1 MRIES
6 SIITSL
12 SELRA
17 IEQQRIA
24 DERAAI
30 ERERAAELEA
40 RRAAEQARSDAEQRR
55 LREEREAIMRIEQAR
70 VDAEREARMRVEAAD
85 AAERAR
91 LQAAIEQQRM
101 AEELEL
107 RRAEIAKKRPTW
119 MLVVTGMALVATMG
133 LGWYAVERAAE
144 RDRADQARITAE
156 HARQVAQDDARQS
169 RAELER
175 IATAM
180 AEQDARIAQA
190 EKALAGAVTKAEQER
205 IATDIRK
212 AHEEK
217 ARLDELRRKAK
228 DRQDKIDRNQTIDVT
243 QCLHG
248 STDCI
253 DGVKKHK

>member
-30 ERERAAELEA
+30 ERERTAEIEA
-40 RRAAEQARSDAEQRR
+40 RRAAEQARIDAEQRR
-55 LREEREAIMRIEQAR
+55 LREEREAIMRVEQAR

-119 MLVVTGMALVATMG
+119 MLVVTGMALVATIA
-133 LGWYAVERAAE
+133 LGWYAVERAGE
-144 RDRADQARITAE
+144 RDIADQARIAADNE
-156 HARQVAQDDARQS
+156 KREAQRMAQQAREELDRLALEMDA
-169 RAELER
+169 
-175 IATAM
+175 
-180 AEQDARIAQA
+180 QDARLVAAQ
-190 EKALAGAVTKAEQER
+190 KALIGAQTKADREAAAALIAAANRER
-205 IATDIRK
+205 AEIKRHQDEINFKLWKKKRGEKVIVTEECK
-212 AHEEK
+212 ANPL
-217 ARLDELRRKAK
+217 APG
-228 DRQDKIDRNQTIDVT
+228 
-243 QCLHG
+243 CLPE
-248 STDCI
+248 
-253 DGVKKHK
+253 